1 MYSKHRCFLA
11 SKLPFKKSFG
21 AFDQLNKQLGLVLVS
36 RLLGSDLN
44 GAKNIN
50 VFPK

>member
-21 AFDQLNKQLGLVLVS
+21 AFDQLNKQLGLVS